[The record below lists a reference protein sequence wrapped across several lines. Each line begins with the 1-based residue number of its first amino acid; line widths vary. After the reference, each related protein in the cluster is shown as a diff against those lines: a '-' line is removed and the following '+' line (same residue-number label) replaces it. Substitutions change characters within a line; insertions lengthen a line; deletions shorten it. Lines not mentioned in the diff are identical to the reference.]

1 MKRQIAAA
9 AVVCAMLAP
18 AFPAHAVNRDMV
30 QLQTQVQ
37 QLQDAV
43 ARLQQSNDERMGVLR
58 DLVQQTADSVNKMTL
73 NMDALQKRVSAQS
86 EASAQKTEQV
96 SVQVQTLADSIDELK
111 ARLGRMEKL
120 LQDVQS
126 QQQNMNARIDSAAGS
141 TTAMPAPATTGAPV
155 EVAPPPTKRGGK
167 PSASIQGGSQGSS
180 QNVGSQG
187 ISQAQGQSQAPVQQ
201 EGPAAPP
208 VKDLYETAYGDFVGG
223 KFNLASA
230 EFNDILHYYPD
241 NPLAGNA
248 NFYLGEIAYRAHK
261 YQEAIASYDRVLE
274 QYPGN
279 PKVPVSHLRKAQS
292 LIAMQ
297 QPDAGARELRS
308 LVQRFPNSPEAA
320 QARTKLSA
328 MGPSARSR

>member
-9 AVVCAMLAP
+9 AVVCCMLFP

-73 NMDALQKRVSAQS
+73 TVDALQKRTAAQS
-86 EASAQKTEQV
+86 EATATKTDQV
-96 SVQVQTLADSIDELK
+96 SVQVQTLADSVDELK

-141 TTAMPAPATTGAPV
+141 TAMPAPATTGAPV

-167 PSASIQGGSQGSS
+167 PSAAIQNGVQRQGAGQNTSQSP
-180 QNVGSQG
+180 V
-187 ISQAQGQSQAPVQQ
+187 QSQAANQQ

-208 VKDLYETAYGDFVGG
+208 VKDLYETAYGDYVGG
-223 KFNLASA
+223 KYPLASA
-230 EFNDILHYYPD
+230 EFNDILHYYPE

-292 LIAMQ
+292 LIALQ
-297 QPDAGARELRS
+297 QQDAGARELRS

-320 QARTKLSA
+320 QARTKLSS
-328 MGPSARSR
+328 MGASARTR